1 MAGTILDTIR
11 QEAAAAQ
18 TCEEMDVIL
27 RTLVDASFGEDAL
40 RTESGI
46 LDHGVRANAT
56 YLRSED
62 RRFGFVNGDVSH
74 IAHVAPKSLMDRYR
88 AEIGEFCRVAEFR
101 DQMGYEGILGRLEQK
116 IPAARAEILAAR
128 GKETHLVSMEE
139 ARQVSAHINAGGEV
153 KRDYNMKAMRE
164 AYEKMK
170 SEHKLP
176 THKDSPQYTAM
187 KEALRTVCEMSP
199 DDPNMKRAMDH
210 LHDAAKDYAE
220 KSAFTSKKTPNGI
233 RRKNTSLLLMSLT
246 DQSKTRDMLT
256 EKSGLVDT
264 RLTTHKKQK
273 DFKTLMEEEMKRNE
287 RKYGVKAAQRQAHR
301 KAEMAKANPSVRTN
315 DRAMA
320 PGGR

>member
-18 TCEEMDVIL
+18 TYEEMDVIL

-74 IAHVAPKSLMDRYR
+74 TAHVAPKSLMDRYK
-88 AEIGEFCRVAEFR
+88 AETEEFCRVAEFR
-101 DQMGYEGILGRLEQK
+101 EQMGYEGILGRLEQK

-153 KRDYNMKAMRE
+153 KRDYNMKALRE
-164 AYEKMK
+164 AYEKME

-187 KEALRTVCEMSP
+187 KEALRKVCDMQP
-199 DDPNMKRAMDH
+199 GDPGMKKAMDE
-210 LHDAAKDYAE
+210 LHDAAEAYAE

-246 DQSKTRDMLT
+246 DQGKTYHMLY
-256 EKSGLVDT
+256 EKNGLVDT
-264 RLTTHKKQK
+264 RLKTFKKQT
-273 DFKTLMEEEMKRNE
+273 DFKSLMAEEMKRNE
-287 RKYGVKAAQRQAHR
+287 RKYGARAEQRQAR
-301 KAEMAKANPSVRTN
+301 RRAEMAKMNPSVRTN
-315 DRAMA
+315 DQAMT
-320 PGGR
+320 PSGR